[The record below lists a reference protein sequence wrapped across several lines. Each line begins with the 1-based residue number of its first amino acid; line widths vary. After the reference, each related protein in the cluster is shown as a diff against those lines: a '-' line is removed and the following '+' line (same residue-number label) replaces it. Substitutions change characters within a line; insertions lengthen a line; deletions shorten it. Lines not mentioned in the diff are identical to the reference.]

1 MSIESQSISELHAT
15 DRLPEYVRGMLP
27 EGERDVVASHL
38 AVCADCRRER
48 ELLIGLA
55 DAPAG
60 ELTPAEKDRLQVPLR
75 RAGRT
80 GVWRVGVWR
89 AAAGVVILLTSY
101 SIWMASQDGREGG
114 AAWSA
119 DAAVAGWEED
129 LSELSPRA
137 FELQVVFGGSL
148 EAPWPEL
155 EGEDVS
161 GLRGPWEEAKR

>member
-1 MSIESQSISELHAT
+1 LHAT
-15 DRLPEYVRGMLP
+15 DRLPEYVRGTLP
-27 EGERDVVASHL
+27 ERERDVVEGHL

-48 ELLIGLA
+48 ELLIALA
-55 DAPAG
+55 DAAAG
-60 ELTPAEKDRLQVPLR
+60 ELTPAEKDRFHVPLR
-75 RAGRT
+75 RSSRA

-101 SIWMASQDGREGG
+101 GIWMASQDGGEGG

-137 FELQVVFGGSL
+137 FELQVVLGESL
-148 EAPWPEL
+148 ETSWPEF
-155 EGEDVS
+155 EGGDVS
-161 GLRGPWEEAKR
+161 VLWGPWEESSR

>member
-1 MSIESQSISELHAT
+1 MEGQSISALHAT
-15 DRLPEYVRGMLP
+15 DRLPEYVRGKLP
-27 EGERDVVASHL
+27 EGERDAVEGHL

-48 ELLIGLA
+48 ELLIALA

-60 ELTPAEKDRLQVPLR
+60 ELTPEEKDRLHVPLR
-75 RAGRT
+75 RASRA

-89 AAAGVVILLTSY
+89 VAAGVVVLLTSY
-101 SIWMASQDGREGG
+101 GIWMASQDEREGDAG
-114 AAWSA
+114 WSA
-119 DAAVAGWEED
+119 DAAVEGWEED

-148 EAPWPEL
+148 EASWPEL

-161 GLRGPWEEAKR
+161 GLRGPWEASKR

>member
-1 MSIESQSISELHAT
+1 MSTESQSISELHAT
-15 DRLPEYVRGMLP
+15 DRLPEYVRGTLP
-27 EGERDVVASHL
+27 EGEREVVEGHL

-48 ELLIGLA
+48 ELLIALA

-60 ELTPAEKDRLQVPLR
+60 ELTPAEKDRFHVPLR
-75 RAGRT
+75 RSSRAD
-80 GVWRVGVWR
+80 VWRAGAWR

-101 SIWMASQDGREGG
+101 GIWMASQAGREGG

-119 DAAVAGWEED
+119 DAAMAGWEED

-137 FELQVVFGGSL
+137 FELQVVLGGSL
-148 EAPWPEL
+148 EASWPDL

-161 GLRGPWEEAKR
+161 GLRGPWEESTR

>member
-1 MSIESQSISELHAT
+1 MSMESQSISELHAT
-15 DRLPEYVRGMLP
+15 DRLPEYVRGTLP
-27 EGERDVVASHL
+27 GGERDVVEGHL

-48 ELLIGLA
+48 ELLIALA

-60 ELTPAEKDRLQVPLR
+60 ELTPAEKDRLHVPLR
-75 RAGRT
+75 RGSRAGM
-80 GVWRVGVWR
+80 WRVGVWR

-101 SIWMASQDGREGG
+101 GIWVAGRDGREGG

-129 LSELSPRA
+129 LSELSPQA

-148 EAPWPEL
+148 EASWPEL

-161 GLRGPWEEAKR
+161 ELRGPWEESKR

>member
-1 MSIESQSISELHAT
+1 MSMESQSISELHAT
-15 DRLPEYVRGMLP
+15 DRLPEYVRGTLP
-27 EGERDVVASHL
+27 EGERDVVEGHL

-48 ELLIGLA
+48 ELLIALA
-55 DAPAG
+55 GTPAS
-60 ELTPAEKDRLQVPLR
+60 EFTPAEKDRFHVPLR
-75 RAGRT
+75 RSGRA

-101 SIWMASQDGREGG
+101 GIWMASQDGGEGG

-137 FELQVVFGGSL
+137 VELQVVLGGGL
-148 EAPWPEL
+148 EPLWPEL
-155 EGEDVS
+155 EGGDVS
-161 GLRGPWEEAKR
+161 GLRGPWEESK

>member
-1 MSIESQSISELHAT
+1 MSTESQSISELHAT

-27 EGERDVVASHL
+27 ERERDVVEGHL

-48 ELLIGLA
+48 ELLIALA

-60 ELTPAEKDRLQVPLR
+60 ELSPAEKDRFHVPLR
-75 RAGRT
+75 RSSRT

-101 SIWMASQDGREGG
+101 GIWMASQDGGEGG

-137 FELQVVFGGSL
+137 FELQVVLGESL
-148 EAPWPEL
+148 ETSWPEF
-155 EGEDVS
+155 EGGDVS
-161 GLRGPWEEAKR
+161 GLRGPWEESSR

>member
-1 MSIESQSISELHAT
+1 MSTESQSISELHAT
-15 DRLPEYVRGMLP
+15 DRLPEYVRGTLP
-27 EGERDVVASHL
+27 ERERDVVEGHL

-48 ELLIGLA
+48 ELLIALA
-55 DAPAG
+55 DAAAG
-60 ELTPAEKDRLQVPLR
+60 ELTPAEKDRFHVPLR
-75 RAGRT
+75 RSSRA

-101 SIWMASQDGREGG
+101 GIWMASQDGGEGG

-137 FELQVVFGGSL
+137 FELQVVLGESL
-148 EAPWPEL
+148 ETSWPEF
-155 EGEDVS
+155 EGGDVS
-161 GLRGPWEEAKR
+161 VLRGPWEESSR